1 MKKRSMVKQT
11 LEQQIRDRL
20 LEKEKQKQR
29 DKEMDEIILKR
40 ARDEIEQDKRRKE

>member
-1 MKKRSMVKQT
+1 MVKQT